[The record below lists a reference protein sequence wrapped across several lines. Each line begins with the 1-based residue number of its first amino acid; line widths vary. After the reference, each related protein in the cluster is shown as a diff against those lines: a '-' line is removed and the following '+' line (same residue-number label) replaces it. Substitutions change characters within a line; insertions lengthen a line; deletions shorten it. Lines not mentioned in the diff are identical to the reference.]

1 MKNSC
6 LITTLTASLLLF
18 QLNFASAQS
27 VDIDS
32 ILINGSIK
40 KHMQYSD
47 FLRTGIEIDSIIK
60 PDPGDHISGT
70 DTRIFIGKSM
80 FFVDSCN
87 RCDARSVWFD
97 KILSVNLGKYQVTGS
112 TTLDDLKRMFP
123 ASCQSTKS
131 INHYDFKGI
140 ILETCSLGVR
150 DSTGRL
156 WDMRIL
162 FFLKDNKLEGLDFW
176 EPI

>member
-1 MKNSC
+1 MKNTC
-6 LITTLTASLLLF
+6 LIKTLTTSLLLI

-47 FLRTGIEIDSIIK
+47 FIGTGIKIDSIIK
-60 PDPGDHISGT
+60 PYPGDHISGT

-97 KILSVNLGKYQVTGS
+97 KISSVNLGKYQVTGS

-123 ASCQSTKS
+123 INCQSTKS

-140 ILETCSLGVR
+140 VLETCSLEVR
-150 DSTGRL
+150 DSSGQL

-162 FFLKDNKLEGLDFW
+162 FFLKDNKLLGLDFW